1 MKTEIVKFDTPEL
14 LAIEKS
20 KAKQI
25 KETFE
30 PMVKMLEDFE
40 ESFNVVLEESKGG
53 ITKELTSKAKR
64 LRLDV
69 GRVRIETGKLKDKQ
83 KEYIKLEDK
92 AIMGIHNIIVWA
104 VTEKEDKLK
113 EIENFFETQ
122 EKIRLDNL
130 QKERV
135 DLLTPYLEDAHERRL
150 SEMEDDVWDA
160 YLSAKKKEY
169 EDRIEA
175 EKQAELNRIEAE
187 KKAEEERIARE
198 KLEAEAREKQRIEN
212 EKLKAEA
219 EKREKEIEAERK
231 KQADILA
238 KQKAESERLA
248 KIEADKQ
255 AKIKAE
261 QDAIL
266 KKEREAKA
274 KLEAE
279 LKAKKDAEIKADNE
293 RKLADEKAKLE
304 AEKLA
309 KAPIKNQLNVWIDSM
324 VVEIPESL
332 KENEKANEI
341 LKKFFSFKNWAKN
354 EIELI

>member
-1 MKTEIVKFDTPEL
+1 MTTEIVNFETPEL

-30 PMVKMLEDFE
+30 PMVKMLETFE
-40 ESFNVVLEESKGG
+40 ESFNKIISESKEG

-69 GRVRIETGKLKDKQ
+69 GRVRIDTGKLKDKQ

-92 AIMGIHNIIVWA
+92 AIMGVHNLIVWA

-113 EIENFFETQ
+113 EIEDYFENQ
-122 EKIRLDNL
+122 EKLRLETL
-130 QKERV
+130 QKDRAEQ
-135 DLLTPYLEDAHERRL
+135 LLKYVNDAHERRL
-150 SEMEDDVWDA
+150 SDMEDDVWDA

-169 EDRIEA
+169 DDRIEA
-175 EKQAELNRIEAE
+175 EKQAELDRIA
-187 KKAEEERIARE
+187 KVKAEEELRE
-198 KLEAEAREKQRIEN
+198 QQRIEN
-212 EKLKAEA
+212 ERLKAEA

-231 KQADILA
+231 KQADLLA
-238 KQKAESERLA
+238 KQKAESDRLA

-261 QDAIL
+261 QDAII
-266 KKEREAKA
+266 KKEREEKE
-274 KLEAE
+274 KIEAE
-279 LKAKKDAEIKADNE
+279 LKAVREAEDLARELALEKE
-293 RKLADEKAKLE
+293 RQAKID

-309 KAPIKNQLNVWIDSM
+309 KAPIKEQLNKWVDGFSIELPSS
-324 VVEIPESL
+324 EL
-332 KENEKANEI
+332 LNNEKALLI
-341 LKKFFSFKNWAKN
+341 KSKFDAFKKWAKT
-354 EIELI
+354 EIESI

>member
-1 MKTEIVKFDTPEL
+1 MFFLIQIFKIKPDKIISADIDESWLKGESPKL
-14 LAIEKS
+14 LAI
-20 KAKQI
+20 
-25 KETFE
+25 
-30 PMVKMLEDFE
+30 
-40 ESFNVVLEESKGG
+40 
-53 ITKELTSKAKR
+53 R
-64 LRLDV
+64 
-69 GRVRIETGKLKDKQ
+69 
-83 KEYIKLEDK
+83 
-92 AIMGIHNIIVWA
+92 
-104 VTEKEDKLK
+104 
-113 EIENFFETQ
+113 
-122 EKIRLDNL
+122 
-130 QKERV
+130 
-135 DLLTPYLEDAHERRL
+135 
-150 SEMEDDVWDA
+150 
-160 YLSAKKKEY
+160 
-169 EDRIEA
+169 
-175 EKQAELNRIEAE
+175 
-187 KKAEEERIARE
+187 
-198 KLEAEAREKQRIEN
+198 
-212 EKLKAEA
+212 
-219 EKREKEIEAERK
+219 
-231 KQADILA
+231 LA
-238 KQKAESERLA
+238 KQKAESEGLA